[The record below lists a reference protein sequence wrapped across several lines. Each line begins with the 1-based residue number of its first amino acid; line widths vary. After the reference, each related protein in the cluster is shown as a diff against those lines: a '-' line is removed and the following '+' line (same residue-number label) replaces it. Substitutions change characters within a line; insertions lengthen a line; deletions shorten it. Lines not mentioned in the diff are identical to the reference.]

1 MSGAH
6 TRIKLCGMTRAED
19 VELAVALGVDYIGL
33 VFAGGSPRHLALA
46 QPFEVPRCLLGGAR
60 WCRPVL
66 AWWRW

>member
-33 VFAGGSPRHLALA
+33 VFAGGSPR
-46 QPFEVPRCLLGGAR
+46 PCAR
-60 WCRPVL
+60 WCRQVL